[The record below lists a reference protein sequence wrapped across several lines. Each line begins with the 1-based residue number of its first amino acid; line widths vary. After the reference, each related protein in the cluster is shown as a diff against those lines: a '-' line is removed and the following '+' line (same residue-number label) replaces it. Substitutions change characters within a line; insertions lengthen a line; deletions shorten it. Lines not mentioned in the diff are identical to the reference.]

1 MKNRDDKIMFE
12 NYANFMG
19 TQEIAEQEAPIED
32 PAAPPVD
39 GEAPMEEP
47 EPVML
52 ELSPEEVDLLRGLL
66 AKLPPEEVEGE
77 EGIPGEEPAPEQVP
91 PAM

>member
-1 MKNRDDKIMFE
+1 MFE

-19 TQEIAEQEAPIED
+19 TQEIDEQEAPLED
-32 PAAPPVD
+32 PAVTPAE
-39 GEAPMEEP
+39 GEAPVEEP

-52 ELSPEEVDLLRGLL
+52 ELMPEEVELLRGLL
-66 AKLPPEEVEGE
+66 AKLPPEEGEGE
-77 EGIPGEEPAPEQVP
+77 EAPVEEPAPEQVP